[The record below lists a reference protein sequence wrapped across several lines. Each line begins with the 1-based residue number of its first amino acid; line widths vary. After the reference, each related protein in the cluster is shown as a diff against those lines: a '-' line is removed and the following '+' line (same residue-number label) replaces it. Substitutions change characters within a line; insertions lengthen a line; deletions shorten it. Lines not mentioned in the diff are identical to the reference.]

1 MFKGQA
7 FHYLILA
14 GLLAG
19 VAALANNEVLA
30 GQFLGI
36 ATRCWLLLAI
46 AVPVIHQFYVWFVW
60 RAELNF
66 GLISRWFGK
75 RPGFRYY
82 SVGFSILFVLRLL
95 TIITLALANRD
106 SLTLNPAIAVMLAVG
121 ALLPALYLFYSVH
134 RYFGIERAFG
144 IDHFDDRYRTIPF
157 VREGI
162 FRFTTNGMYLFG
174 FLVLWIPGL
183 LLFSQAALLAA
194 LFNHIYIWVHY
205 YCTELPD
212 IRRIYGA
219 SEIKK

>member
-1 MFKGQA
+1 MSKGQA
-7 FHYLILA
+7 PHYLILA

-19 VAALANNEVLA
+19 VAALANNGVLT

-36 ATRCWLLLAI
+36 TTRYWLILAI

-60 RAELNF
+60 RAELHF
-66 GLISRWFGK
+66 SLISRWFGK
-75 RPGFRYY
+75 RSGFRYY
-82 SVGFSILFVLRLL
+82 AVGFSILFVFRLL
-95 TIITLALANRD
+95 AIITLALANQN
-106 SLTLNPAIAVMLAVG
+106 SLTLNPAIAVALALA
-121 ALLPALYLFYSVH
+121 ALLPALYLFYSVY

-162 FRFTTNGMYLFG
+162 FRFTNNGMYLFG

-183 LLFSQAALLAA
+183 LLFSKAALLAA

-212 IRRIYGA
+212 IRHIYGA
-219 SEIKK
+219 SEIRK